1 MKTKVPPVL
10 PFELKTPTHMKTQ
23 KTILIAEDEYSN
35 SFFLEKML
43 NKQGFQ
49 TFVVSD
55 GMQAVDVCKTNAS
68 ISMVLMDLKM
78 PELNGFEA
86 TREIKANR
94 PSLPIIAITA
104 FAMSNDEGK
113 ALAAGCDDYIAK
125 PFTQELLLEKLSN
138 FGLKPNLSLER
149 TQ

>member
-1 MKTKVPPVL
+1 
-10 PFELKTPTHMKTQ
+10 
-23 KTILIAEDEYSN
+23 
-35 SFFLEKML
+35 
-43 NKQGFQ
+43 
-49 TFVVSD
+49 
-55 GMQAVDVCKTNAS
+55 
-68 ISMVLMDLKM
+68 MDLKM